1 MSSHL
6 EGKRVLLTGSRGF
19 LGSSVLSQLAK
30 FNPSEI
36 IAPSSS
42 EYDLRVRAEVDELIL
57 GTKPE
62 TVIHIAGKTGGIE
75 ENRKRPGDFFYDNAA
90 MALNLIDSSFK
101 NKVSKF
107 VGLGTVC
114 SYPKFT
120 PIPFKES
127 DLWNGYPEETNAPYG
142 LSKKMMMVMTQAYR
156 LQYGFNGVHLLAV
169 NLYGPGD
176 NFDPNKSHVI
186 PAMISKL
193 VEAKEK
199 GLAEVIFWGDG
210 SPTREFLYV
219 DDCARGILLAA
230 DKYEKS
236 NPVNLGSGMEISI
249 RDLAEKIQNLVGYSG
264 TIVWDKSKPNGQPR
278 RALDTSMAEK
288 EFGFKAQINF
298 NQGLKET
305 IEWYK
310 KHRTSGKR
318 TI

>member
-1 MSSHL
+1 LSSHL

-169 NLYGPGD
+169 NLYGP
-176 NFDPNKSHVI
+176 
-186 PAMISKL
+186 
-193 VEAKEK
+193 
-199 GLAEVIFWGDG
+199 
-210 SPTREFLYV
+210 
-219 DDCARGILLAA
+219 
-230 DKYEKS
+230 
-236 NPVNLGSGMEISI
+236 
-249 RDLAEKIQNLVGYSG
+249 
-264 TIVWDKSKPNGQPR
+264 
-278 RALDTSMAEK
+278 
-288 EFGFKAQINF
+288 
-298 NQGLKET
+298 
-305 IEWYK
+305 
-310 KHRTSGKR
+310 
-318 TI
+318 

>member
-1 MSSHL
+1 LSSHL